1 MRVIAVGMKSSL
13 SKNDAARAP
22 VARRLFALLALA
34 LASACS
40 STAVEP
46 TRTPV
51 RSPPTPAVP
60 ASLTTCNV
68 LGEVQGARRCRIY
81 DTKAQAFSDTGD
93 GSKAS
98 ADALARRVFLF
109 ERWLD
114 LYVAPEKQV
123 VVRNM
128 TEPMADTDPESRF
141 GDEKYLGF
149 WDDHGDSAGFGEP
162 GQIAALYRYAVT
174 GTEADYQRLEA

>member
-1 MRVIAVGMKSSL
+1 MRAIALCMMASL
-13 SKNDAARAP
+13 SKLAGPTRASAVRFLPPLCALVLAA
-22 VARRLFALLALA
+22 
-34 LASACS
+34 ACS
-40 STAVEP
+40 STAPEP

-51 RSPPTPAVP
+51 RTPAAPAVP

-68 LGEVQGARRCRIY
+68 LGEAQGTQRCRIY
-81 DTKAQAFSDTGD
+81 DTKAQAFSDTGE
-93 GSKAS
+93 GGKAS

-128 TEPMADTDPESRF
+128 TEAMADTDPESRF

-174 GTEADYQRLEA
+174 GTEADY